1 MHKTP
6 RSVANRNA
14 LRKTAYVW
22 TLASMNCC
30 PLYPTITGLPE
41 TLKSM
46 LTVGSEVE
54 RNTEF
59 LGMGIEVYLLVP
71 RQSQRVGKPCLG
83 KECFPF

>member
-1 MHKTP
+1 MC
-6 RSVANRNA
+6 
-14 LRKTAYVW
+14 VW

-30 PLYPTITGLPE
+30 PLHPTITGLSE

-54 RNTEF
+54 RNSEF
-59 LGMGIEVYLLVP
+59 LGMGIEGYLLVP
-71 RQSQRVGKPCLG
+71 KPSRRVVKPCLQ